1 MEEIWKDI
9 KDYEGVYQVSNFGQV
24 KSLARKH
31 KTKING
37 TEVLRK
43 QSEHILKQW
52 KRSSYFL
59 VDLWKNG
66 KRDIRSIHH
75 LVYETFNNRQIG
87 GFLVHHKDENK
98 YNNCVDNLELM
109 TYQEHNQ
116 HHFCGKT
123 GWKKGL
129 KINNLQK
136 KYNKLSPESYKLMW
150 ETRHKTIIPRNIRL
164 AEAPSFGK
172 PCLIYDPESTGTK
185 AYLTLAKEIIE
196 RDGVGLND

>member
-9 KDYEGVYQVSNFGQV
+9 KDYEGVYQVSNFGNV
-24 KSLARKH
+24 KSFK
-31 KTKING
+31 KK
-37 TEVLRK
+37 
-43 QSEHILKQW
+43 EHILKKW

-75 LVYETFNNRQIG
+75 LVYETFNNRQTG

-116 HHFCGKT
+116 HHFCGKA

-136 KYNKLSPESYKLMW
+136 KYNRLSPESYKLMW
-150 ETRHKTIIPRNIRL
+150 ETRHKTIIPRNKEIIRL
-164 AEAPSFGK
+164 AGLGKRVADLAEQFGI
-172 PCLIYDPESTGTK
+172 CSRQIQQII
-185 AYLTLAKEIIE
+185 KEKE
-196 RDGVGLND
+196 RWMLMK